1 MSNNS
6 FKKIKLITLE
16 INNSF
21 NGIEEKINYMKNTFL
36 TYINKPN
43 QDDNSKIN
51 LDILNYQSNLIK
63 LDFNNNKELYNI
75 FINQMYGHYYKLNLN
90 FCILI
95 NEINKVSN
103 LKIIIKDF
111 KIYKDLKN
119 DYNFSIDE
127 SEEIFN
133 YIDQNINIIQNFINY
148 QNKEIEKDKF
158 TKNSGFYLN
167 NFINKKT
174 YDIQILNEKIKYYNN
189 NLINYYNFHYNYLK
203 RIHIKLNMEK
213 KYINNNINSN
223 NNNNNKN
230 LLEIINKYK
239 ILNNIKKSDNLLD
252 TYYII
257 NTNRLYTILGIITF
271 LYFLS
276 I

>member
-63 LDFNNNKELYNI
+63 LDFNNNKELFNI

-90 FCILI
+90 FFLLI

-111 KIYKDLKN
+111 KIYKDLEN

-213 KYINNNINSN
+213 KYINNNNNSN

-230 LLEIINKYK
+230 LLKNINKYK

>member
-111 KIYKDLKN
+111 KIYKDLEN

-213 KYINNNINSN
+213 KYINNNINYN

>member
-111 KIYKDLKN
+111 KIYKDLEN

-239 ILNNIKKSDNLLD
+239 ILNNIKTSDNLLD

>member
-111 KIYKDLKN
+111 KIYKDLEN

-127 SEEIFN
+127 S
-133 YIDQNINIIQNFINY
+133 
-148 QNKEIEKDKF
+148 
-158 TKNSGFYLN
+158 
-167 NFINKKT
+167 
-174 YDIQILNEKIKYYNN
+174 
-189 NLINYYNFHYNYLK
+189 
-203 RIHIKLNMEK
+203 
-213 KYINNNINSN
+213 
-223 NNNNNKN
+223 
-230 LLEIINKYK
+230 
-239 ILNNIKKSDNLLD
+239 
-252 TYYII
+252 
-257 NTNRLYTILGIITF
+257 
-271 LYFLS
+271 
-276 I
+276 

>member
-43 QDDNSKIN
+43 KDDNSKIN

-111 KIYKDLKN
+111 KIYKDLEN

-239 ILNNIKKSDNLLD
+239 ILNNIKTSDNLLD